1 MAKIEYQGHES
12 KVTVEITDLHLVIIV
27 LGLTA
32 AGLTLVYMGTRNP
45 ETLRRLAE
53 IAREKNAVLV
63 EKGRR
68 VFQ

>member
-1 MAKIEYQGHES
+1 MAKFEYEAPDS

-32 AGLTLVYMGTRNP
+32 AGLALVYMGTRNP

-63 EKGRR
+63 EKGRK
-68 VFQ
+68 VI